1 MLIELALSLALQART
16 LRAADAGARPAFL
29 LAVSELKASRFEK
42 ALSGFEA
49 VLKKE
54 PQQLEAAFYRGQC
67 LYHLGRLDAAK
78 TAMTDLSARAPEMP
92 VTHYYLGRIAYDQS
106 DLGEAFKQLQAAAAL
121 DPDLAMVR
129 YYLGLV
135 YFQHSQPQEA
145 VLELKR
151 SLELDPSLDRAA
163 YALAFVSWN
172 GLKQKA
178 EAKQALQRLTG
189 AKLDVVL
196 RKKVAALKKELA
208 A

>member
-1 MLIELALSLALQART
+1 MLIELALALALQTRT
-16 LRAADAGARPAFL
+16 LCAADAGARPSFL
-29 LAVSELKASRFEK
+29 QAVAELKASRFDA
-42 ALSGFEA
+42 ALRGFES
-49 VLKKE
+49 VLKRE

-67 LYHLGRLDAAK
+67 LYHLGRLDEAKAAL
-78 TAMTDLSARAPEMP
+78 TALSARAPEMP

-106 DLGEAFKQLQAAAAL
+106 DLGEAFKQLQSAAAL

-135 YFQHSQPQEA
+135 YFQHSQPNEA

-151 SLELDPSLDRAA
+151 CLELDPTLDRAA

-178 EAKQALQRLTG
+178 AAKSALQRLKG
-189 AKLDVVL
+189 AKLDEAL